1 MSTKRYIG
9 VRIDDGIYKMIEELA
24 AYNKMT
30 VSKTI
35 RTIFQYVPKLH
46 ALIPVD
52 KLEEIR
58 GKE

>member
-1 MSTKRYIG
+1 
-9 VRIDDGIYKMIEELA
+9 MIEELA